1 MDEPAPGRYV
11 LHDLLREHARTL
23 ATADDPAGSGAATGR
38 LLDYYL
44 HTAVVASQHFPSM
57 AGYRLPPPARPT
69 ADAPGLSTL
78 EQAAAWLET
87 ERPNLHAAADHAA
100 AAGRHPHAVPIPAAI
115 SGFLLPHGHVA
126 QSRALHPPALA
137 AARQGGD
144 QAG

>member
-87 ERPNLHAAADHAA
+87 ERPNLHAPPDHAPP
-100 AAGRHPHAVPIPAAI
+100 AGRHSHPVRIPPPITA
-115 SGFLLPHGHVA
+115 FLPP
-126 QSRALHPPALA
+126 HPPLDPPPPPHPTPLPPPPPAT
-137 AARQGGD
+137 
-144 QAG
+144 